1 MRPRIIC
8 HMISSIDGRLLP
20 LRWTPLLS
28 GTDAAE
34 NFSVYESAAAR
45 LGGDGWLIGRVSME
59 PYATGAPRTVPVPAG
74 NLRQTFVAPHAQTQL
89 AIALDPHGK
98 LHYGCNGTED
108 EHFVAILSEHVGDA
122 YLAELRADG
131 VSYLFAG
138 PQGNDLALAVETLG
152 STFGMQRLLLEGG
165 GIINGHFLKAGL
177 IDEISLLVYPGID
190 GLASVPSIFEYHGT
204 PDELPAAGKALRHL
218 TTETLGNGTVW
229 LRYAVEPAPA
239 DQK

>member
-8 HMISSIDGRLLP
+8 HMISSVDGRLLP
-20 LRWTPLLS
+20 LRWTPLLAS
-28 GTDAAE
+28 TDAE
-34 NFSVYESAAAR
+34 ERFGVYESTAAR
-45 LGGDGWLIGRVSME
+45 LDGDGWLIGRVSME
-59 PYATGAPRTVPVPAG
+59 PYATGTPRTLPIPAG
-74 NLRQTFVAPHAQTQL
+74 NLRQTFVAPHAQPQL

-98 LHYGCNGTED
+98 LHYGCNGTDD
-108 EHFVAILSEHVGDA
+108 EHFVAILSEQVSDA

-152 STFGMQRLLLEGG
+152 NTFGMQRLLLEGG

-177 IDEISLLVYPGID
+177 IDEISLLIYPGID
-190 GLASVPSIFEYHGT
+190 GLASVPSIFEYHGG

-218 TTETLGNGTVW
+218 ATETLGNGTVW
-229 LRYAVEPAPA
+229 LRYEVVDAP
-239 DQK
+239 